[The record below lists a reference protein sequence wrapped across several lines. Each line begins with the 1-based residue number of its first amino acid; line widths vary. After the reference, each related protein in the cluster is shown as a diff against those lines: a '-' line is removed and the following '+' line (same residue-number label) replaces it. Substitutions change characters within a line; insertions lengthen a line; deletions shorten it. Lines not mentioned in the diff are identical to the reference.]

1 MTLYSRIIGTGG
13 YLPENIR
20 TNKEIAEK
28 IDTSDEWIRE
38 RTGIEERR
46 IAGADETA
54 SSMAEI
60 ASRQAIE
67 MAGIEPSS
75 IDLVIVATSS
85 PDRVFPSTACL
96 LQNRLET
103 GSCAAFDVQAACSGF
118 IYAFSIAD
126 QFIRAG
132 SVKRALVVGSEVN
145 SRIIDWKDR
154 GTAIIFGDGSGAVL
168 LEASEEPGVLS
179 THLNSDG
186 QYNELLYIPNP
197 IGDQAKPGEKTHM
210 KMAGNE
216 VFKVAVNTLGKIVD
230 ETLAANNMEKSD
242 VDWLVPHQAN
252 MRIIKATAKKLKM
265 PMEQVIVTIAKQG
278 NTSGASVPLA
288 LNEAIR
294 DGRIQRG
301 QTVLLE
307 AFGGGFV
314 WGSALIKY

>member
-1 MTLYSRIIGTGG
+1 MTIYSRIIGTGG
-13 YLPENIR
+13 YLPEQVR
-20 TNKEIAEK
+20 TNHDIAEK

-46 IAGADETA
+46 IAAPTETA

-60 ASRQAIE
+60 SSRQAIE
-67 MAGIEPSS
+67 AAGIEPDS

-85 PDRVFPSTACL
+85 PDRIFPSTACL
-96 LQNRLET
+96 LQNRLGT
-103 GSCAAFDVQAACSGF
+103 GNCAAFDVQAACSGF

-145 SRIIDWKDR
+145 SRIINWEDR

-186 QYNELLYIPNP
+186 QHHELLYIPNP
-197 IGDQAKPGEKTHM
+197 IGDQAKPDEKAHM
-210 KMAGNE
+210 KMSGNE

-252 MRIIKATAKKLKM
+252 MRIIKATARKLKM
-265 PMEQVIVTIAKQG
+265 PMEQVVVTIEKQG